1 MAQNTSSSN
10 RLIIVCVAVGL
21 LIGAGVVIP
30 FAVNYRNSMQKA
42 QREAA
47 AATALAETNKQEA
60 VALEKQKAEMRENL
74 GVAEKAITTLK
85 TDLEARGGELDA
97 LKQVDA
103 QRKQEVET
111 LRADVQSKA
120 AVVKDLTER
129 LALARSEI
137 EGATAQS
144 EKLTT
149 IVNGLRSEVSRM
161 SETMDVQKTE
171 IARLVEAV
179 KTEETAKIAAQQQAT
194 QQQQRAE
201 VAETKVAETHAELMT
216 LAPVRIEE
224 RCSTLTKRKMAEKA
238 GVPLGGLFDGIG
250 DAFQGIGEGLFG
262 KSGPVILVAVYK
274 DGHEE
279 TLSTADAQKWE
290 LRGIVVVKLADVRR
304 S

>member
-1 MAQNTSSSN
+1 MAQNSSNN

-42 QREAA
+42 QRDAVAA
-47 AATALAETNKQEA
+47 AALAETNKQEA

-74 GVAEKAITTLK
+74 GVAEKAITGLK

-97 LKQVDA
+97 LRKVDA
-103 QRKQEVET
+103 LRKQEVDT
-111 LRADVQSKA
+111 LKADVQQKA
-120 AVVKDLTER
+120 AVVADLTER
-129 LALARSEI
+129 LALAKGEI
-137 EGATAQS
+137 ESATAQS
-144 EKLTT
+144 EKLNT

-161 SETMDVQKTE
+161 SETMDVQRTE
-171 IARLVEAV
+171 IAKLVEAV
-179 KTEETAKIAAQQQAT
+179 KAEETAKVAAI
-194 QQQQRAE
+194 QRAE
-201 VAETKVAETHAELMT
+201 VAETKVVETHAELMT

-224 RCSTLTKRKMAEKA
+224 RYSTLKKRTLAEKA

-279 TLSTADAQKWE
+279 TLDAADAQKWE
-290 LRGIVVVKLADVRR
+290 SRGIVVVKLAEVRR

>member
-1 MAQNTSSSN
+1 MAQNSSNN

-42 QREAA
+42 QRDAVAA
-47 AATALAETNKQEA
+47 AALAETNKQEA

-74 GVAEKAITTLK
+74 GVAEKAITGLK

-97 LKQVDA
+97 LRKVDA
-103 QRKQEVET
+103 LRKQEVDT
-111 LRADVQSKA
+111 LKADVQQKA
-120 AVVKDLTER
+120 AVVADLTER
-129 LALARSEI
+129 LALAKGEI
-137 EGATAQS
+137 ESATAQS
-144 EKLTT
+144 EKLNT

-161 SETMDVQKTE
+161 SETMDVQRTE
-171 IARLVEAV
+171 IAKLVEAV
-179 KTEETAKIAAQQQAT
+179 KAEETAKVAAI
-194 QQQQRAE
+194 QRAE
-201 VAETKVAETHAELMT
+201 VAETKVVETHAELMT

-224 RCSTLTKRKMAEKA
+224 RYSTLKKRKLAEKA

-279 TLSTADAQKWE
+279 TLDAADAQKWE
-290 LRGIVVVKLADVRR
+290 SRGIVVVKLAEVRR